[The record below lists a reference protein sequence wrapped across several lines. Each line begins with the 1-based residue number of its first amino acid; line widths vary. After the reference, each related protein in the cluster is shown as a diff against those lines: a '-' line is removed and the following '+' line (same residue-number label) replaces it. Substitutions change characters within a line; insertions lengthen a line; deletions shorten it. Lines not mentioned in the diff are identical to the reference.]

1 MMGLVFCE
9 TKHSARSTLDD
20 LFDDFDNALTK
31 RELQEQLEELHRQKV
46 KYEQDNK
53 TFMSEERKRALS
65 E

>member
-9 TKHSARSTLDD
+9 TKDSTRGTLDD

-46 KYEQDNK
+46 KYERDNK